1 VGWFSGRGELV
12 AVAGACERDPRLQ
25 RLCRRSEDD
34 DVILEMVLQ
43 QFGLGA
49 CGTDGDGGGG
59 VGVDCSDEG
68 WSVEHLRGILFSAA
82 TSRAMPPPAPP
93 APPRAAPPTARTAA
107 EVMPRTRGL

>member
-82 TSRAMPPPAPP
+82 AAARCRRRRHRRRREQHRRPP
-93 APPRAAPPTARTAA
+93 
-107 EVMPRTRGL
+107 GQQQK